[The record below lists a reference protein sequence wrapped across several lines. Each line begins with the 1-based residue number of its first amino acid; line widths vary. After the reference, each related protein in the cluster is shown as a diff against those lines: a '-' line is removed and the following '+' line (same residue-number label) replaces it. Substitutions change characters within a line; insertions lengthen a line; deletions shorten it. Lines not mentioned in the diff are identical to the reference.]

1 MAALLEK
8 LLLLGSLRVIPLSSQ
23 GVFPVRT
30 AQGLTPRVP
39 ETQQRFLCQENV
51 AIISQKQT
59 VLLLI
64 SFCKVHQFPEQ
75 AGFPVYDFSLSFFRI
90 SPHQR

>member
-1 MAALLEK
+1 MYSASEVHKKGTWTVAALLEK
-8 LLLLGSLRVIPLSSQ
+8 LLLGSLRVIPLSSQ

-39 ETQQRFLCQENV
+39 ETRQRFLCQENV

-64 SFCKVHQFPEQ
+64 SFCKVHQFSRT
-75 AGFPVYDFSLSFFRI
+75 GWLLCL
-90 SPHQR
+90 